1 VTKNARPVVLILR
14 ALGLGDLLTA
24 LPALR
29 ALHDAYP
36 DHRRV
41 LAAPAYLAPLGLHTG
56 AIDDVVAAAP
66 LAPLDL
72 DIAPHIAVN
81 LHGRGPESHR
91 ILMAT
96 RPGRLIAFAHP
107 VLPHTDGG
115 PRWRPHEH
123 EIARWC
129 RMLEESGIPADSSQV
144 DLGAPPRSIPAEAM
158 GATIVHPGAGSQA
171 RRWPAERWAAVART
185 EAAAGRDV
193 LITGA
198 ADERALALRVA
209 RLAGMD
215 EGAVLAGRTD
225 VMDLAAVV
233 AAAGRVLCAD
243 TGIAHL
249 ATALGTPSV
258 VLFGPTSPAEWGPPP
273 ARDRHRV
280 LWAGKTGDPHASH
293 VDDGLLKL
301 RVSDVIEACRSLD
314 LAQTGGR
321 S

>member
-1 VTKNARPVVLILR
+1 VTENTRPVVLILR

-24 LPALR
+24 VPALR
-29 ALHDAYP
+29 ALRDALP
-36 DHRRV
+36 DHRNV

-56 AIDDVVAAAP
+56 AVDDVVAAAP

-72 DIAPHIAVN
+72 EVRPDIAVN

-96 RPGRLIAFAHP
+96 RPQRLIAFAHP
-107 VLPHTDGG
+107 DLPGTDGA

-129 RMLEESGIPADSSQV
+129 RMLEESGIPADSSRV
-144 DLGAPPRSIPAEAM
+144 DLAPPPRSIPARAM

-171 RRWPAERWAAVART
+171 RRWPAERWAEVARA
-185 EAAAGRDV
+185 EASSGLQV

-198 ADERALALRVA
+198 AHERALALQVA

-215 EGAVLAGRTD
+215 EGVVLAGHTD

-233 AAAGRVLCAD
+233 ATAGRVLCAD

-249 ATALGTPSV
+249 ATAFGTPSV
-258 VLFGPTSPAEWGPPP
+258 VLFGPTSPDEWGPRP

-280 LWAGKTGDPHASH
+280 LWAGKTGDPHAAS
-293 VDDGLLKL
+293 VDDGLLRL
-301 RVSDVIEACRSLD
+301 RVSDVIQACRSLD

-321 S
+321 T

>member
-1 VTKNARPVVLILR
+1 VRGNTRPVVLILR

-24 LPALR
+24 VPALR
-29 ALHDAYP
+29 ALHDAFP
-36 DHRRV
+36 DHRKV

-56 AIDDVVAAAP
+56 AVDEVVQAAA

-72 DIAPHIAVN
+72 GIRPDVAVN

-91 ILMAT
+91 VLMAT
-96 RPGRLIAFAHP
+96 RPRRLIAFAHP
-107 VLPHTDGG
+107 DHPDTDGG
-115 PRWRPHEH
+115 PGWRLHEH

-129 RMLEESGIPADSSQV
+129 RMLEESGIPADSSRV
-144 DLGAPPRSIPAEAM
+144 DLPPPARSISAGVV
-158 GATIVHPGAGSQA
+158 GATIVHPGAGSGA
-171 RRWPAERWAAVART
+171 RRWPPERWAEVARA
-185 EAAAGRDV
+185 EAASGRRV

-198 ADERALALRVA
+198 AEERPLALRVA
-209 RLAGMD
+209 RLAGID
-215 EGAVLAGRTD
+215 EAAVLAGRTD

-249 ATALGTPSV
+249 ATAFGTPSV

-273 ARDRHRV
+273 ARARHRV
-280 LWAGKTGDPHASH
+280 LWAGRTGDPHASH
-293 VDDGLLKL
+293 VDEGLLKL
-301 RVSDVIEACRSLD
+301 RVSDVIQACRSLD

-321 S
+321 P